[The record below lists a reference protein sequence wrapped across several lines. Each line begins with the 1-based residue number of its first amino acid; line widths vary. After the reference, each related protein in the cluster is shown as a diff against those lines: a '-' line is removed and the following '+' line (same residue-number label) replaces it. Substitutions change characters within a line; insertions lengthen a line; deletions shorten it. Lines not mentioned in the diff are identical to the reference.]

1 MKEINLNA
9 KELVEKAESEL
20 TEVFK
25 KIDETELKNT
35 MRVLDAFK
43 AERIAAR
50 HFTQTNGYGY
60 DDIGRDSL
68 DKVFAHA
75 YFCEDALVRVQLAS
89 GTHTIYLALDAL
101 LKHGDSIIFASGE
114 PYDTLQNALK
124 NEYSFAQNGVSCKCV
139 ELKDGK
145 INVDAVL
152 NEIDDSTRIVYV
164 QRSRG
169 YAWRNAL
176 MPSDMAELFDA
187 VHKKSDRII
196 TVVDNCYGEF
206 TSEHEPSCFGADL
219 LLGSLIKNAGG
230 GLAPTGG
237 YICGKSR
244 VISIIENR
252 LTVPGMGREVG
263 SYAGSYMPLY
273 QGLFMAPHVTAQ
285 ALKTAALLASVFEL
299 LGFETLPA
307 HDADRSDIVQSI
319 KFNSPEGLI
328 AFCQSVQAASPV
340 DSFVVPEPWDMPGY
354 EDQVIM
360 AAGTFVQGASVELSA
375 DGPMREPYI
384 AYVQGA
390 LTYAHGK
397 IAAIKAVDALLK
409 IRSSQKEV

>member
-1 MKEINLNA
+1 
-9 KELVEKAESEL
+9 
-20 TEVFK
+20 
-25 KIDETELKNT
+25 
-35 MRVLDAFK
+35 
-43 AERIAAR
+43 
-50 HFTQTNGYGY
+50 
-60 DDIGRDSL
+60 
-68 DKVFAHA
+68 
-75 YFCEDALVRVQLAS
+75 
-89 GTHTIYLALDAL
+89 
-101 LKHGDSIIFASGE
+101 
-114 PYDTLQNALK
+114 
-124 NEYSFAQNGVSCKCV
+124 
-139 ELKDGK
+139 
-145 INVDAVL
+145 
-152 NEIDDSTRIVYV
+152 
-164 QRSRG
+164 
-169 YAWRNAL
+169 
-176 MPSDMAELFDA
+176 
-187 VHKKSDRII
+187 
-196 TVVDNCYGEF
+196 
-206 TSEHEPSCFGADL
+206 
-219 LLGSLIKNAGG
+219 
-230 GLAPTGG
+230 
-237 YICGKSR
+237 
-244 VISIIENR
+244 
-252 LTVPGMGREVG
+252 
-263 SYAGSYMPLY
+263 MPLY